1 MVNLELIQRMLKTT
15 KNFWQVPFLKFSPR
29 KRKINFRN
37 GATMELD
44 LAGYRNFRDLF
55 YTLNLKKFKVT
66 KNSEEFVISKKQPFF
81 NCLVPSLETLLFF
94 DFLISLTDQNWNVRQ
109 VDEKTFKI
117 DRKQES
123 FELKRLDDQLFA
135 AKSEGVSFIGPVES
149 LMVYFLDCLRGFY
162 DCDYKG
168 KSVLDI
174 GGFYGE
180 TAVYFANQGAKKV
193 IIYEPVKMHY
203 KIIRKNM
210 ALNAVNLEFHE
221 EGMGAK
227 NGQLCINYDVA
238 GLGFGLTNKGENTL
252 TIDIKSATNIIS
264 QSQADIAKIDCEGA
278 EITLVDVPR
287 DILRLIEF
295 YIIEAHTKAIQEAIT
310 KKFLEAGFIE
320 NRVPER
326 LSGEVYMVY
335 FRKI

>member
-1 MVNLELIQRMLKTT
+1 MA
-15 KNFWQVPFLKFSPR
+15 NFLLPNR
-29 KRKINFRN
+29 K
-37 GATMELD
+37 
-44 LAGYRNFRDLF
+44 
-55 YTLNLKKFKVT
+55 
-66 KNSEEFVISKKQPFF
+66 EFH
-81 NCLVPSLETLLFF
+81 
-94 DFLISLTDQNWNVRQ
+94 
-109 VDEKTFKI
+109 
-117 DRKQES
+117 
-123 FELKRLDDQLFA
+123 
-135 AKSEGVSFIGPVES
+135 FIGPVES

-180 TAVYFANQGAKKV
+180 TAVFFVNQGAKRV
-193 IIYEPVKMHY
+193 IIYEPLKMHY

-221 EGMGAK
+221 EGIGAK

-238 GLGFGLTNKGENTL
+238 GLGFGLINKGENTL
-252 TIDIKSATNIIS
+252 TIDTKSATNIIS

-278 EITLVDVPR
+278 EINLLYVPR

-295 YIIEAHTKAIQEAIT
+295 YIIETHTKTIQEAIT

-326 LSGEVYMVY
+326 LSNEVYMVY
-335 FRKI
+335 FKRI

>member
-1 MVNLELIQRMLKTT
+1 MK
-15 KNFWQVPFLKFSPR
+15 
-29 KRKINFRN
+29 
-37 GATMELD
+37 LD

-66 KNSEEFVISKKQPFF
+66 KNSETFVITKKQPSFS
-81 NCLVPSLETLLFF
+81 CLVPSLETLLLF
-94 DFLISLTDQNWNVRQ
+94 DFLIPLADQNWNVCQ
-109 VDEKTFKI
+109 VDEKTFKV
-117 DRKQES
+117 DRNQVS
-123 FELKRLDDQLFA
+123 FELKRLDNQLFS
-135 AKSEGVSFIGPVES
+135 AKSEGVSFLGPVES
-149 LMVYFLDCLRGFY
+149 LMVYFLDCLGGFY
-162 DCDYKG
+162 DGDYKG

-180 TAVYFANQGAKKV
+180 TAVFFANQGAKKV
-193 IIYEPVKMHY
+193 IIYEPVKMHNE
-203 KIIRKNM
+203 IIRKNM
-210 ALNAVNLEFHE
+210 VLNAVNLEFHE

-227 NGQLCINYDVA
+227 NGQLSINYDVA

-252 TIDIKSATNIIS
+252 TIDTKSATNIIS

-278 EITLVDVPR
+278 EINLVDVPK

-295 YIIEAHTKAIQEAIT
+295 YIIETHTKVIQEAIT

-326 LSGEVYMVY
+326 LSGELCLVY
-335 FRKI
+335 FRRI